1 MTQIATVKRLVGADQ
16 AEIQVR
22 RPSAC
27 GHDCKSCGGCGPD
40 SMTQITAVVENEPGA
55 RPGDT
60 VRVESESRKVLGLAA
75 VLYLVP
81 LVLFF
86 VGYFIASG
94 PLSLGEGTSLIA
106 GLGFIAA
113 GFAVNRLVDR
123 RLRSEPAVRFRVVEV
138 LKSCS
143 DM

>member
-1 MTQIATVKRLVGADQ
+1 MTQIATVKRLLGADK
-16 AEIQVR
+16 AEVQVR

-40 SMTQITAVVENEPGA
+40 TMTQVTATAENEPGA

-60 VRVESESRKVLGLAA
+60 VRIESESHKVLGLAA
-75 VLYLVP
+75 VLYLLP
-81 LVLFF
+81 IVLLF

-94 PLSLGEGTSLIA
+94 PMGRGEGASLAI
-106 GLGFIAA
+106 GLGFMIV
-113 GFAVNRLVDR
+113 GFVVNWLVDR
-123 RLRSEPAVRFRVVEV
+123 RLRAKRAVRFRIVEV

>member
-1 MTQIATVKRLVGADQ
+1 MTQIATVKCLLGSDK
-16 AEIQVR
+16 AEVQVR

-40 SMTQITAVVENEPGA
+40 TMTQITAVAENEAGA
-55 RPGDT
+55 CLGDT
-60 VRVESESRKVLGLAA
+60 VRLESESRKVLGLAA
-75 VLYLVP
+75 VLYLMPVM
-81 LVLFF
+81 LLF

-94 PLSLGEGTSLIA
+94 PLGQGEGISLIV
-106 GLGFIAA
+106 GLCCMIV
-113 GFAVNRLVDR
+113 GFAVNVLIDR
-123 RLRSEPAVRFRVVEV
+123 RLCTRRSVRFRIVEV

>member
-1 MTQIATVKRLVGADQ
+1 MRQIATVKRLMGEGR
-16 AEIQVR
+16 AEVLVR
-22 RPSAC
+22 RQSAC
-27 GHDCKSCGGCGPD
+27 GHDCASCGGCGPE
-40 SMTQITAVVENEPGA
+40 SFASVTAVADNSLGA

-60 VRVESESRKVLGLAA
+60 VQVESESGQVLGMAF

-81 LVLFF
+81 LVLLF

-94 PLSLGEGTSLIA
+94 PLKLAEGTSLAVGVA
-106 GLGFIAA
+106 GLAVGIAMN
-113 GFAVNRLVDR
+113 FLVDR
-123 RLRSEPAVRFRVVEV
+123 RLRKEKSVQFRITEV

>member
-1 MTQIATVKRLVGADQ
+1 MTQIATVKRLMGKKQ
-16 AEIQVR
+16 AEVLVR
-22 RPSAC
+22 RQSAC
-27 GHDCKSCGGCGPD
+27 GHDCASCGGCGPE
-40 SMTQITAVVENEPGA
+40 SSAQVTAVADNTLGA

-60 VRVESESRKVLGLAA
+60 VQVESESGQVLRMAF

-86 VGYFIASG
+86 AGYFAG
-94 PLSLGEGTSLIA
+94 TGLMNLSEGA
-106 GLGFIAA
+106 GLAVGILGLAIGIAIN
-113 GFAVNRLVDR
+113 VLLDR
-123 RLRSEPAVRFRVVEV
+123 YVRKESTVQFRITEV

>member
-1 MTQIATVKRLVGADQ
+1 MTQIATVKRLVGSGS
-16 AEIQVR
+16 AEVQVR

-40 SMTQITAVVENEPGA
+40 TMTRITAIAENAPGA

-75 VLYLVP
+75 VLYLMP
-81 LVLFF
+81 LVLLFA
-86 VGYFIASG
+86 GYFIASG
-94 PLSLGEGTSLIA
+94 PLGQGEEASLLI
-106 GLGFIAA
+106 GLVFMAV
-113 GFAVNRLVDR
+113 GFAFAWLADR
-123 RLRSEPAVRFRVVEV
+123 HLRAKRSVRFRIVEV

>member
-1 MTQIATVKRLVGADQ
+1 MTQIATVKRLLGNDK
-16 AEIQVR
+16 AEVQVR

-40 SMTQITAVVENEPGA
+40 TMTQVAAVAENEIGA

-75 VLYLVP
+75 AVYFVPIVLL
-81 LVLFF
+81 F

-94 PLSLGEGTSLIA
+94 PLKLGEEASLIV
-106 GLGFIAA
+106 GIGFMAA
-113 GFAVNRLVDR
+113 GFAVNWLLDR
-123 RLRSEPAVRFRVVEV
+123 RLRSNRAVRFRVVEV

>member
-1 MTQIATVKRLVGADQ
+1 MTQIAVVKRLTGPDK

-27 GHDCKSCGGCGPD
+27 GHDCKSCGGYGPE
-40 SMTQITAVVENEPGA
+40 SMTQVTAIAENGLGA

-60 VRVESESRKVLGLAA
+60 VRVESESRTVLGLAA
-75 VLYLVP
+75 VLYLMP
-81 LVLFF
+81 LVLLF

-94 PLSLGEGTSLIA
+94 PLGRGEEISLLV
-106 GLGFIAA
+106 GLAFMAV
-113 GFAVNRLVDR
+113 GFAFNWLADR
-123 RLRSEPAVRFRVVEV
+123 RLRAKRAVRHSIVEV